1 MTGILSSTFGTYIT
15 AAVAPTDIIV
25 TERAKVQNKTAG
37 TTNLNS
43 GAISM
48 TAGRIYMVLMAW
60 DPSGNSVP
68 TVTLSDTAN
77 TYTQL
82 DNIYPAPNT
91 SSAGTGVLNQIFT
104 TTAGAT
110 ATRTITAT
118 FSASIT
124 AKTMVVLELQNA
136 TTTQRSS
143 RQQARGTGTA
153 ISYTGPATSSATD
166 MVITLVGW
174 ESPTAAVS
182 GSTSTAG
189 GTWSAVSQINTT
201 GGTANTNIGI
211 AYQYKILTSNS
222 NSQAIA
228 WTLGSTPNNWG
239 SRTFVLQRV

>member
-1 MTGILSSTFGTYIT
+1 MTGILSSTFGTFRPSI
-15 AAVAPTDIIV
+15 VAPTDITV
-25 TERAKVQNKTAG
+25 TERAKVQIKTAG
-37 TTNLNS
+37 TNNLNS

-68 TVTLSDTAN
+68 TVTLNDTAN

-91 SSAGTGVLNQIFT
+91 SAAGTGVLNQIFT
-104 TTAGAT
+104 TTAAAT

-124 AKTMVVLELQNA
+124 AKTMIVLELTNA
-136 TTTQRSS
+136 TLTQRSTRAQTRS
-143 RQQARGTGTA
+143 TITTL
-153 ISYTGPATSSATD
+153 SYTGPATSSATD

-174 ESPTAAVS
+174 ESPNAVVS

-189 GTWSAVSQINTT
+189 GTWSAISQINTT
-201 GGTANTNIGI
+201 GGTANTNIGL
-211 AYQYKILTSNS
+211 AYQFKILTANS
-222 NSQAIA
+222 NSQAIT
-228 WTLGSTPNNWG
+228 WTLGTTPNNWG
-239 SRTFVLQRV
+239 SRTFVLQRA